1 MKVTTKRML
10 VLAGTAAAGTAV
22 VYAMRKPPYS
32 GIKLKKTLLIDR
44 PPSDLYRFWRDFE
57 NLPRIASILES
68 VEVLDGR
75 RSRWTA
81 MAPGEIPIRWDAE
94 VTRDD
99 ENEMIGWR
107 SLPGSI
113 LETAGYV
120 RFEPAPGGR
129 GTLVRVALE
138 YNLPAGKIGAAIASL
153 FGRRPGAH
161 VEELLHRFKQLME
174 TGEVSQARK
183 TRARR
188 TESSARTGTGDF

>member
-1 MKVTTKRML
+1 MEVHEMKVTTKQML

-32 GIKLKKTLLIDR
+32 GIKMKKTILIDR

-68 VEVLDGR
+68 VEVFNDR

-94 VTRDD
+94 ITRDD

-107 SLPGSI
+107 SLPGSVV
-113 LETAGYV
+113 ETAG
-120 RFEPAPGGR
+120 
-129 GTLVRVALE
+129 
-138 YNLPAGKIGAAIASL
+138 NLPAGKIGAAIASL
-153 FGRRPGAH
+153 FGRRPGVH
-161 VEELLHRFKQLME
+161 VDELLHRFKQLME
-174 TGEVSQARK
+174 TGEVPQAHK
-183 TRARR
+183 TRVRR
-188 TESSARTGTGDF
+188 PESSARTGTRDF